1 MPVMSGLQI
10 LDVPPGPALAQLA
23 AELSNERWPV
33 LLAGGQD
40 SGELNRWRFL
50 AWDPVEVVEHRVTG
64 RYESDPAARAL
75 PRLATALTRVFGA
88 ASEAEAEKR
97 AWTGPALP
105 PFCGGAVGLLGFDL
119 GRELEALPD
128 LVPPDAPLPDLSMGL
143 YPFVLAEEVPTG
155 RRMLVGRGSAGE
167 ARTRL
172 DDVAALVRHAS
183 PVQGPA
189 HDAVGT
195 PCSTFERVEYE
206 SAVRRILDH
215 IRQGDIYQVNLSQ
228 RFELPYRDT
237 ATALFEAVSVRN
249 PVPFGSLFRT
259 PDWQLLSNSPELF
272 LRRRGNVFESRPI
285 KGTRPRSGD
294 PERDALQRAELEA
307 SEKEL
312 AELAMIVDLV
322 RNDLGRSAE
331 LGSVSVDLPFQ
342 TDAWAT
348 VFHRLARVHGTLSEG
363 LELTSILEG
372 AYPPASVTGTPKIRA
387 LEIIE
392 AIEPVRRHAY
402 TGAFGW
408 IDGSGD
414 CDLSVNIRIA
424 TLHDERLLVPVGGG
438 ITVGSDPTAEYV
450 ETLHKARAMFD
461 ALHVSL
467 PMGSLVA

>member
-1 MPVMSGLQI
+1 
-10 LDVPPGPALAQLA
+10 
-23 AELSNERWPV
+23 
-33 LLAGGQD
+33 
-40 SGELNRWRFL
+40 
-50 AWDPVEVVEHRVTG
+50 
-64 RYESDPAARAL
+64 
-75 PRLATALTRVFGA
+75 
-88 ASEAEAEKR
+88 
-97 AWTGPALP
+97 
-105 PFCGGAVGLLGFDL
+105 
-119 GRELEALPD
+119 
-128 LVPPDAPLPDLSMGL
+128 
-143 YPFVLAEEVPTG
+143 
-155 RRMLVGRGSAGE
+155 
-167 ARTRL
+167 
-172 DDVAALVRHAS
+172 
-183 PVQGPA
+183 
-189 HDAVGT
+189 
-195 PCSTFERVEYE
+195 
-206 SAVRRILDH
+206 
-215 IRQGDIYQVNLSQ
+215 
-228 RFELPYRDT
+228 
-237 ATALFEAVSVRN
+237 
-249 PVPFGSLFRT
+249 
-259 PDWQLLSNSPELF
+259 
-272 LRRRGNVFESRPI
+272 
-285 KGTRPRSGD
+285 
-294 PERDALQRAELEA
+294 
-307 SEKEL
+307 
-312 AELAMIVDLV
+312 MIVDLV

-331 LGSVSVDLPFQ
+331 LGSISVDLPFQ

>member
-1 MPVMSGLQI
+1 MSAMSGLQI
-10 LDVPPGPALAQLA
+10 LDVPAGPALAQLA
-23 AELSNERWPV
+23 AELPNERWPV
-33 LLAGGQD
+33 LLEGGQG
-40 SGELNRWRFL
+40 SGSLNRWRFL
-50 AWDPVEVVEHRVTG
+50 AWDPLEVVEHRVTG
-64 RYESDPAARAL
+64 LRESDPTARAL
-75 PRLATALTRVFGA
+75 PRLAAALSRVFGS
-88 ASEAEAEKR
+88 ASQAEAER
-97 AWTGPALP
+97 QAWTGPALP
-105 PFCGGAVGLLGFDL
+105 PFCGGAIGLLGFDL
-119 GRELEALPD
+119 GRELEVLPSR
-128 LVPPDAPLPDLSMGL
+128 VPADAPLPDLSMGL
-143 YPFVLAEEVPTG
+143 YPFVLAEEVVTG
-155 RRMLVGRGSAGE
+155 RRLLVGRGSAEE

-172 DDVAALVRHAS
+172 GDVTAFARHAS

-195 PCSTFERVEYE
+195 PSSTFERVDYE
-206 SAVRRILDH
+206 DAVHRILGH

-228 RFELPYRDT
+228 RFELLYRDT
-237 ATALFEAVSVRN
+237 AASLFAGVSARN
-249 PVPFGSLFRT
+249 PAPFGSLFRT
-259 PDWQLLSNSPELF
+259 PGWQLLSNSPELF
-272 LRRRGNVFESRPI
+272 LRRRGRALESRPI
-285 KGTRPRSGD
+285 KGTRPRGCD
-294 PERDALQRAELEA
+294 PETDARQRSELEN

-331 LGSVSVDLPFQ
+331 LGSVSVDLPFE
-342 TDAWAT
+342 TDAWST

-372 AYPPASVTGTPKIRA
+372 AFPPASVTGTPKIRA

-408 IDGSGD
+408 IDASGD

-467 PMGSLVA
+467 PMGSLVT